1 MKHFLAT
8 TTLAAVLIGGSS
20 ATIAGDDSSRY
31 RDLWELKQL
40 HAAFHKAVSHAGID
54 PVTKLQHLADQLSLW
69 TDDGVLIV
77 GGVTYAGK
85 GTPGTGSCDPG
96 SQTLCDFFANHAG
109 SFVLG
114 RDWVSLT
121 PIATENL
128 EVLNRDTASIYF
140 QCIYVDVN
148 NGDKVM
154 SNATL
159 GLPGQP
165 GSAQAR
171 RVHGHWLFSY
181 VMAGS
186 VALPTLDVQ
195 Q

>member
-1 MKHFLAT
+1 VKLFLAA
-8 TTLAAVLIGGSS
+8 TTLAAVLVGGYSV
-20 ATIAGDDSSRY
+20 AVAGDDKP
-31 RDLWELKQL
+31 DLWELKQL
-40 HAAFHKAVSHAGID
+40 HAAFHRAVSHAGID
-54 PVTKLQHLADQLSLW
+54 PVTKLQHLEEQLSLW

-85 GTPGTGSCDPG
+85 GTPGTASCDSG

-121 PIATENL
+121 PIATERL
-128 EVLNRDTASIYF
+128 QVLNQDTASIYF

-165 GSAQAR
+165 GSALAR
-171 RVHGHWLFSY
+171 KVHGHWLFSH

>member
-1 MKHFLAT
+1 VKLFLAA
-8 TTLAAVLIGGSS
+8 TTLAAVLVGGYS
-20 ATIAGDDSSRY
+20 AAVAGDDKP
-31 RDLWELKQL
+31 DLWELKQL
-40 HAAFHKAVSHAGID
+40 HAAFHRAVSHAGID
-54 PVTKLQHLADQLSLW
+54 PVTKLQHLEEQLSLW

-85 GTPGTGSCDPG
+85 GTPGTASCDSG

-121 PIATENL
+121 PIATERL
-128 EVLNRDTASIYF
+128 QVLNQDTASIYF

-165 GSAQAR
+165 GSALAR
-171 RVHGHWLFSY
+171 KVLGHWLFSH